1 MYKHQ
6 LKERRKLS
14 YKIHHGKISKTKKK
28 LYFSRDG
35 LNSEKDETP
44 AIAINLSK
52 MINLINL
59 IYLQQNVIMLR

>member
-1 MYKHQ
+1 MGKFQ
-6 LKERRKLS
+6 KL
-14 YKIHHGKISKTKKK
+14 IKKG
-28 LYFSRDG
+28 YFSRDG
-35 LNSEKDETP
+35 LNSEKYETP

>member
-1 MYKHQ
+1 MGKFQ
-6 LKERRKLS
+6 KL
-14 YKIHHGKISKTKKK
+14 IKKG
-28 LYFSRDG
+28 YFSRDG